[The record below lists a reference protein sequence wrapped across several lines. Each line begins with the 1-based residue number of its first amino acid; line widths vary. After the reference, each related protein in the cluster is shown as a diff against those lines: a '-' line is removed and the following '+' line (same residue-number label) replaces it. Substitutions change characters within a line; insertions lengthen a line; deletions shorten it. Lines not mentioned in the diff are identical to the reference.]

1 MMRTITSYSSYPR
14 RRSIP
19 LVSVIGVSLSFAIV
33 SGCAAVHT
41 SIAKADLDVQTQM
54 SDAVF
59 LDPVG
64 KDKRTIFIQVR
75 NTSDKP
81 NFDIE
86 QPLKA
91 AIAAKGYRVLTD
103 PDRAHFKL
111 QAQVLNV
118 SKTDPTAAASAL
130 NAGYGGALGGAVVGA
145 TVGGMVDNL
154 RGAGIGAGVGA
165 LAGGLA
171 GTVANAMVKD
181 VTYMAITDV
190 QISQR
195 TKDGVSGTTK
205 TKVDLAQGTGTYVE
219 QSFHEV
225 SKEKKY
231 RTRVM
236 STANQVNLDYEDAAP
251 RLNAGLTR
259 VLAGLF

>member
-1 MMRTITSYSSYPR
+1 MFTMTTSMSHRNFRAVTLFTLSVTLLLLSS
-14 RRSIP
+14 
-19 LVSVIGVSLSFAIV
+19 LG
-33 SGCAAVHT
+33 GCAAIHT

-54 SDAVF
+54 SDSVF

-64 KDKRTIFIQVR
+64 QKKRTIFIQVR

-86 QPLKA
+86 SSLKT
-91 AIAAKGYRVLTD
+91 AIAAKGYRIMQD
-103 PDRAHFKL
+103 PDKAHFML

-118 SKTDPTAAASAL
+118 SKTDPSAAASAL
-130 NAGYGGALGGAVVGA
+130 GAGYGGAIGGAVLGGTIGNVLANSRGLGIGVGA
-145 TVGGMVDNL
+145 
-154 RGAGIGAGVGA
+154 GA

-171 GTVANAMVKD
+171 GTVANALVKD
-181 VTYMAITDV
+181 VTYAAITDV
-190 QISQR
+190 QISQKTR
-195 TKDGVSGTTK
+195 KGVSGSQK
-205 TKVDLAQGTGTYVE
+205 TKADIAQGTGTKVE
-219 QSFHEV
+219 QEFEEV
-225 SKEKKY
+225 VKQKKY

-236 STANQVNLDYEDAAP
+236 STANQVNLEYQDAAP

>member
-1 MMRTITSYSSYPR
+1 MITFTPGSHAGR
-14 RRSIP
+14 RHFLLLSI
-19 LVSVIGVSLSFAIV
+19 SGISLSFALV
-33 SGCAAVHT
+33 SGCAAIHT
-41 SIAKADLDVQTQM
+41 SIAKKDLDVQTQM

-64 KDKRTIFIQVR
+64 PDKRTIFIQVR

-81 NFDIE
+81 QFDIE
-86 QPLKA
+86 STLKS
-91 AIAAKGYRVLTD
+91 AIAAKGYRVIED

-111 QAQVLNV
+111 QAQILNV
-118 SKTDPTAAASAL
+118 TKTDPTAAANAL
-130 NAGYGGALGGAVVGA
+130 RAGYGGAIGGAVVGA
-145 TVGGMVDNL
+145 TIGGAMDNL

-181 VTYMAITDV
+181 VTYAAITDV
-190 QISQR
+190 QISQ
-195 TKDGVSGTTK
+195 K
-205 TKVDLAQGTGTYVE
+205 TKEGVTGNQKTKADIAQGTGTQV
-219 QSFHEV
+219 QQTFNEV
-225 SKEKKY
+225 VKEKRY

-236 STANQVNLDYEDAAP
+236 STANQVNLEYEAAAP
-251 RLNAGLTR
+251 ALNAGLTR

>member
-1 MMRTITSYSSYPR
+1 MMFTRTTPRNRRGLCGPELVFLPAITLLALLY
-14 RRSIP
+14 
-19 LVSVIGVSLSFAIV
+19 
-33 SGCAAVHT
+33 GCAAVHT

-64 KDKRTIFIQVR
+64 SEKRTIFIQVR

-86 QPLKA
+86 SSLKS
-91 AIAAKGYRVLTD
+91 AIAAKGYRIMQD
-103 PDRAHFKL
+103 PDKAHFKF
-111 QAQVLNV
+111 QAQILSV

-130 NAGYGGALGGAVVGA
+130 RAGYGGALGGAVL
-145 TVGGMVDNL
+145 GGTIGQAIDGS
-154 RGAGIGAGVGA
+154 RGLGIGAGAGA

-171 GTVANAMVKD
+171 ATVANAMVKD
-181 VTYMAITDV
+181 VTYAAITDV

-195 TKDGVSGTTK
+195 TREGVSGTQK
-205 TKVDLAQGTGTYVE
+205 TKAELAQGTGTQVE
-219 QSFHEV
+219 QTFSEV
-225 SKEKKY
+225 VKKKKY

-236 STANQVNLDYEDAAP
+236 STANQVNLEYEDAAP
-251 RLNAGLTR
+251 KLNAGLTR

>member
-1 MMRTITSYSSYPR
+1 MFTHATRYRPG
-14 RRSIP
+14 RRSFP
-19 LVSVIGVSLSFAIV
+19 LLSICGIFLSFALV

-41 SIAKADLDVQTQM
+41 SIAKKDLDVQTQM

-64 KDKRTIFIQVR
+64 SDKRTIFIQVR

-86 QPLKA
+86 STLKS
-91 AIAAKGYRVLTD
+91 AIAAKGYRIIQE

-111 QAQVLNV
+111 QAQVLKV
-118 SKTDPTAAASAL
+118 TKADPTAAASAL

-145 TVGGMVDNL
+145 TIGGAIDNL
-154 RGAGIGAGVGA
+154 RGAGVGVGA
-165 LAGGLA
+165 GAIVGGLA
-171 GTVANAMVKD
+171 GTVAHAMVKD
-181 VTYMAITDV
+181 VTYAAITDV
-190 QISQR
+190 QISQKTR
-195 TKDGVSGTTK
+195 EGVTGTQR
-205 TKVDLAQGTGTYVE
+205 TKVDTVQGIGTQV
-219 QSFHEV
+219 QQAFDEV
-225 SKEKKY
+225 VSEKRY

-236 STANQVNLDYEDAAP
+236 STANQVNLEYEDAAP
-251 RLNAGLTR
+251 ELNAGLTR

>member
-1 MMRTITSYSSYPR
+1 MIATGTHPYR
-14 RRSIP
+14 RRFCCPALSCLAGLAL
-19 LVSVIGVSLSFAIV
+19 LVLL

-41 SIAKADLDVQTQM
+41 SIAKANLDVQTRM

-59 LDPVG
+59 LDPVSP
-64 KDKRTIFIQVR
+64 DKRTVFIQVR

-81 NFDIE
+81 NFNIV

-91 AIAAKGYRVLTD
+91 AIVAKGYRITED
-103 PDRAHFKL
+103 PDQARFKL
-111 QAQVLNV
+111 QAQVLSV
-118 SKTDPTAAASAL
+118 TKADPSAATAAL
-130 NAGYGGALGGAVVGA
+130 NAGYGGVLGGMATGA
-145 TVGGMVDNL
+145 TIGAALDGW
-154 RGAGIGAGVGA
+154 RGAGIGAGAGA
-165 LAGGLA
+165 IAGGLA

-181 VTYMAITDV
+181 VTYVAITDV
-190 QISQR
+190 QISQ
-195 TKDGVSGTTK
+195 K
-205 TKVDLAQGTGTYVE
+205 TKQGVTGTQQTLVDNAQGTGAHVKQTFDETVN
-219 QSFHEV
+219 
-225 SKEKKY
+225 EKRY

>member
-1 MMRTITSYSSYPR
+1 MFTTTHQHYCR
-14 RRSIP
+14 RLHGLTLFYI
-19 LVSVIGVSLSFAIV
+19 IGVSLLALL

-41 SIAKADLDVQTQM
+41 SIAKANLDVQTKM

-59 LDPVG
+59 LEPVG

-86 QPLKA
+86 QPIKA
-91 AIAAKGYRVLTD
+91 AIAAKGYRVIDD

-111 QAQVLNV
+111 QAQILSVA
-118 SKTDPTAAASAL
+118 KTDPTAAANAL
-130 NAGYGGALGGAVVGA
+130 NAGYGGALGGMVTGA
-145 TVGGMVDNL
+145 TIGGVIDGY
-154 RGAGIGAGVGA
+154 RGAGIGAGAGA

-171 GTVANAMVKD
+171 GTIANAMVKD
-181 VTYMAITDV
+181 VTYVAITDV
-190 QISQR
+190 QISQ
-195 TKDGVSGTTK
+195 K
-205 TKVDLAQGTGTYVE
+205 TKEGLTGTKHTKVETTQGTGGQVQQVFDETVN
-219 QSFHEV
+219 Q
-225 SKEKKY
+225 KQY

-236 STANQVNLDYEDAAP
+236 STANQVNLEYDEAAP
-251 RLNAGLTR
+251 QLNAGLTR

>member
-1 MMRTITSYSSYPR
+1 MFTTTPQRCR
-14 RRSIP
+14 RGLRALALLYI
-19 LVSVIGVSLSFAIV
+19 VGISFLALL

-41 SIAKADLDVQTQM
+41 SIAKADLDVQTKM

-59 LDPVG
+59 LEPVG
-64 KDKRTIFIQVR
+64 KDKRTVFVQVR

-91 AIAAKGYRVLTD
+91 AIAAKGYRVIED

-111 QAQVLNV
+111 QAQILSVA
-118 SKTDPTAAASAL
+118 KTDPTAAANAL
-130 NAGYGGALGGAVVGA
+130 NAGYGGALGGAVGGA
-145 TVGGMVDNL
+145 TIGGIIDGY
-154 RGAGIGAGVGA
+154 RGAGIGAGAGA

-171 GTVANAMVKD
+171 GTIANAMVKD
-181 VTYMAITDV
+181 VTYVAITDV
-190 QISQR
+190 QISQK
-195 TKDGVSGTTK
+195 TKQGVSGTTK
-205 TKVDLAQGTGTYVE
+205 TKVDIAQGTGTQVE
-219 QSFHEV
+219 QAFNEV

-236 STANQVNLDYEDAAP
+236 STANQVNLEYDEAAP
-251 RLNAGLTR
+251 QLNAGLTR

>member
-1 MMRTITSYSSYPR
+1 MFTTTSLFDRRGLCGPALSLIPGIT
-14 RRSIP
+14 
-19 LVSVIGVSLSFAIV
+19 LLALL

-41 SIAKADLDVQTQM
+41 SIAKKDLDVQTQM

-64 KDKRTIFIQVR
+64 PEKRTIFIQVR

-86 QPLKA
+86 SSLKS
-91 AIAAKGYRVLTD
+91 AIAAKGYRIIQD

-111 QAQVLNV
+111 QAQILNV
-118 SKTDPTAAASAL
+118 SKADPTAAASAL
-130 NAGYGGALGGAVVGA
+130 NAGYGGAIGGAVLGGTIGGA
-145 TVGGMVDNL
+145 IADA
-154 RGAGIGAGVGA
+154 RGLGIGAGVGA

-181 VTYMAITDV
+181 VTYAAITDV
-190 QISQR
+190 QISQ
-195 TKDGVSGTTK
+195 KIKEGVSGTQQT
-205 TKVDLAQGTGTYVE
+205 TADIAQGTGTKVE
-219 QSFHEV
+219 QTFNEV
-225 SKEKKY
+225 VKEKKY

-236 STANQVNLDYEDAAP
+236 STANQVNLEYQDAAP
-251 RLNAGLTR
+251 ELNAGLTR